1 MSRASTGSASEVRG
15 AIGACRT
22 AFLSTGVFSLVINIL
37 MLAGPLFMLQ
47 VYDRVLTSNSVS
59 TLVALTV
66 LLAMLYAFYGV
77 LDHIRQ
83 RIIGRIGRQVDEMLR
98 GRVFDAVMSH
108 ALRRSRGVAGQ
119 PVSDLVTLRQFIT
132 GPAPF
137 ALLDMPFTPIYL
149 AVIFSMHWLLGATAL
164 VAIVTGFVLAVIN
177 EMITRRPLAAASRAN
192 QESGLFTEECRRNSE
207 AAHAMGMLGWL
218 RGSWLGVQQQALDD
232 NTRGSD
238 RGGFV
243 ATISKVE
250 RLFVQSAILAV
261 GAYLAIKQ
269 QITPGAMIAAS
280 ILLSRALAPVE
291 MAVAQWQSFLGFRRA
306 LGRMDAV
313 LMDTPAQKERMRLP
327 APTGRLEVENLW
339 AFVPGQ
345 EKPLIQNI
353 SFALQPGQA
362 LGVIGPMGAGKSTL
376 GRAIVGAWPY
386 CRGQVRLDGATFD
399 QRDPDVMGRH
409 IGYMPQD
416 LQLFDATVA
425 RNIARF
431 GADAAPEAIVAA
443 AKLAE
448 AHDLIQRLPEGYD
461 SRIGE
466 NGVRLSA
473 GQRQRIALARA
484 LFGEPALL
492 VLDEPNANLDFEGE
506 VALDKAIRAVKARGA
521 TVILIAHRPS
531 ALAAVDRILALA
543 EGRILDLGERE
554 EVLRKFTPRAVPPQP
569 RPPLVVVNEDRAG
582 RTDR

>member
-1 MSRASTGSASEVRG
+1 MSRANSGSPSEVRT
-15 AIGACRT
+15 AIGACRA
-22 AFLSTGVFSLVINIL
+22 AFLSTGVFSLVTNIL

-59 TLVALTV
+59 TLVALTI

-83 RIIGRIGRQVDEMLR
+83 RIIGRIGRQVDETLR

-108 ALRRSRGVAGQ
+108 ALRRSHGVAGQ
-119 PVSDLVTLRQFIT
+119 PVTDLVTMRQFIT

-164 VAIVTGFVLAVIN
+164 VAIITGFGLAVIN
-177 EMITRRPLAAASRAN
+177 EMITRRPLAAAGRAN
-192 QESGLFTEECRRNSE
+192 QEGGLFTEECRRNSE

-218 RGSWLGVQQQALDD
+218 RASWLGVQQQALDD

-261 GAYLAIKQ
+261 GAYLAIEQ
-269 QITPGAMIAAS
+269 QITAGAMIAAS

-291 MAVAQWQSFLGFRRA
+291 MAVAQWQSFLAFRRA
-306 LGRMDAV
+306 LGRLDAV
-313 LMDTPAQKERMRLP
+313 LRDMPAQRERMPLP
-327 APTGRLEVENLW
+327 APGGRLEVENLW

-345 EKPLIQNI
+345 EKPLIQGL

-362 LGVIGPMGAGKSTL
+362 LGIIGPMGAGKSTL

-399 QRDPDVMGRH
+399 QRDPDVIGRY

-416 LQLFDATVA
+416 LQLFDTTVA

-431 GADAAPEAIVAA
+431 GADAVPEAIVAA
-443 AKLAE
+443 AKLAD

-466 NGVRLSA
+466 NGLKLSA

-492 VLDEPNANLDFEGE
+492 VLDEPNSNLDFEGE
-506 VALDKAIRAVKARGA
+506 VALDKAIRAMKARGA
-521 TVILIAHRPS
+521 AVILIAHRPS
-531 ALAAVDRILALA
+531 ALAAVDRILVLR
-543 EGRILDLGERE
+543 EGRILDLGERD
-554 EVLRKFTPRAVPPQP
+554 EVLRKFTPRAVQPQP